1 MAFRL
6 CRWVYENNC
15 ISLRNGIVFYS
26 ADAKYNIFKYFSLN
40 LFTKINVHVYNIAV
54 NSGTFLNAARHVR
67 FTVITVSHI

>member
-26 ADAKYNIFKYFSLN
+26 ADAKYNIFKYFSLK
-40 LFTKINVHVYNIAV
+40 KINVHVYNIAV
-54 NSGTFLNAARHVR
+54 NSGTVLNAARHVR